1 MKNILNVN
9 KASLKATLMSSII
22 VFSTFTFCS
31 AITNKVA
38 CADFKEITLEEWNN
52 MDLDYINHDLDPEFN
67 EWLNY
72 EKGQDPE
79 FVDVNRVEEVIK
91 DMKETRDSLESER
104 PKNQQEGLA
113 MTICLANN
121 TDFISD
127 QVKKQKSGQQE
138 ESAYI
143 TKYRDLVFSQYE
155 HYLNKSLD
163 ELESEINEEIKES
176 KSSQQKDQQEELYD
190 KTEYLET
197 FYNQYKQYMDE
208 FLDKR
213 KEAIKCA
220 NERIEFYLKLKE
232 NGIHT
237 VETNPYSEKDG
248 ENWGKFNS
256 LFQEGGSSNPEENQ
270 SKRRN
275 TETQNDENE
284 YYEEE
289 EEEEAL
295 DSTEN
300 QPTSYNDESQNEEA
314 KNQSDDESQNEEAK
328 NQLDEGSSCNVA

>member
-38 CADFKEITLEEWNN
+38 CADADFKKITLDEWNN

-104 PKNQQEGLA
+104 PKNRQEGLA
-113 MTICLANN
+113 MAICLAND

-138 ESAYI
+138 ESAHI
-143 TKYRDLVFSQYE
+143 TKYRDLVLNQYE
-155 HYLNKSLD
+155 HYLNQSSA
-163 ELESEINEEIKES
+163 ELESEINEKIKES

-197 FYNQYKQYMDE
+197 FYNQYKQYIYE
-208 FLDKR
+208 FLNER
-213 KEAIKCA
+213 ENAIKCA
-220 NERIEFYLKLKE
+220 NERIEFYLKLME
-232 NGIHT
+232 NGTHT
-237 VETNPYSEKDG
+237 VKTNPYSKEDG
-248 ENWGKFNS
+248 ENWEKFNS
-256 LFQEGGSSNPEENQ
+256 LFQEGGTSNPEENQ
-270 SKRRN
+270 LNLSK
-275 TETQNDENE
+275 TESQNDEYE

-289 EEEEAL
+289 EEEEEAS
-295 DSTEN
+295 DSAEN
-300 QPTSYNDESQNEEA
+300 QS
-314 KNQSDDESQNEEAK
+314 
-328 NQLDEGSSCNVA
+328 DEGSSCNIA

>member
-38 CADFKEITLEEWNN
+38 CADADFKEITLDEWHN

-104 PKNQQEGLA
+104 PKNRQEGLA
-113 MTICLANN
+113 MAICLAND
-121 TDFISD
+121 TDFIFD
-127 QVKKQKSGQQE
+127 QVKRQESGQQE
-138 ESAYI
+138 EPDYGQEI
-143 TKYRDLVFSQYE
+143 PDHLMKYRDLVFSKYE
-155 HYLNKSLD
+155 PYLNKSVD
-163 ELESEINEEIKES
+163 ELKSQINKEIEKS
-176 KSSQQKDQQEELYD
+176 KSSQQNNQQEELDY
-190 KTEYLET
+190 KTVYLET
-197 FYNQYKQYMDE
+197 FYNQYKQSTDE
-208 FLDKR
+208 FLNER
-213 KEAIKCA
+213 ENAIKCA
-220 NERIEFYLKLKE
+220 NERIESYLELME

-237 VETNPYSEKDG
+237 VTTNPYSKEDG
-248 ENWGKFNS
+248 ENWEKFNS
-256 LFQEGGSSNPEENQ
+256 LFQEGGTSNPEENQ
-270 SKRRN
+270 LNLSK
-275 TETQNDENE
+275 TESQNDEYE

-314 KNQSDDESQNEEAK
+314 KNQ
-328 NQLDEGSSCNVA
+328 LDEGSSCNVA

>member
-38 CADFKEITLEEWNN
+38 CADADFKEITLEEWNN

-104 PKNQQEGLA
+104 PKNRQEGLA
-113 MTICLANN
+113 MAICLAND

-138 ESAYI
+138 ESAYM
-143 TKYRDLVFSQYE
+143 KYRDLVFSQYE
-155 HYLNKSLD
+155 HYLNKSLA
-163 ELESEINEEIKES
+163 ELEREINEKIKES
-176 KSSQQKDQQEELYD
+176 KSSQQKDQQEELDD
-190 KTEYLET
+190 KTKYFET
-197 FYNQYKQYMDE
+197 FFKQYKQYTDE
-208 FLDKR
+208 FLNER
-213 KEAIKCA
+213 ENAIKCA
-220 NERIEFYLKLKE
+220 NERIESYLELME

-237 VETNPYSEKDG
+237 VTTNPYSKKDG
-248 ENWGKFNS
+248 ENWEKFNS
-256 LFQEGGSSNPEENQ
+256 LFQEGGTSNPEENQ
-270 SKRRN
+270 LNLSK
-275 TETQNDENE
+275 TESQNDEYE

-314 KNQSDDESQNEEAK
+314 KNQ
-328 NQLDEGSSCNVA
+328 LDEGSSCNVA